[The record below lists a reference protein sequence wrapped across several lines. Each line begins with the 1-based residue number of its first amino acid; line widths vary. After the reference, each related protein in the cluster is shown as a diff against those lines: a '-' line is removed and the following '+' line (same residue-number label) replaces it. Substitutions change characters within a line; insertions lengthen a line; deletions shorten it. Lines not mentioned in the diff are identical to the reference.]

1 MGRLLGLDVGERRI
15 GVALSDP
22 TGSLASPLMALDR
35 RAKRRDMAAVLDLAK
50 QHGVEGIVVGLP
62 ISLDR
67 RLHAQGQAVQAF
79 ARALS
84 KASPVPV
91 ETWDERFSTA
101 EAEQMLR
108 EAGREPSRDRGRV
121 DATAAAVILQRYL
134 DARRDD
140 GGRAGAV
147 QDTVE

>member
-1 MGRLLGLDVGERRI
+1 MGRLLGLDVGARRI

-22 TGSLASPLMALDR
+22 TGSLASPLTALDR
-35 RAKRRDMAAVLDLAK
+35 RAKRRDLAAVLELVR

-62 ISLDR
+62 VSLDG
-67 RLHAQGQAVQAF
+67 RLHAQGQTVQAF

-84 KASPVPV
+84 EASPVPV
-91 ETWDERFSTA
+91 ETWDERFSTV

-134 DARRDD
+134 DAHR
-140 GGRAGAV
+140 G
-147 QDTVE
+147 

>member
-1 MGRLLGLDVGERRI
+1 MGRLLGLDVGARRI

-22 TGSLASPLMALDR
+22 TGSLASPLTALDR
-35 RAKRRDMAAVLDLAK
+35 HAKRRDMAAVLDLAR
-50 QHGVEGIVVGLP
+50 QHGVEAIVVGLP
-62 ISLDR
+62 VSLDG
-67 RLHAQGQAVQAF
+67 RLHAQGQLVQAF
-79 ARALS
+79 AHALTEV
-84 KASPVPV
+84 SPVPV

-134 DARRDD
+134 DARRGDE
-140 GGRAGAV
+140 GPARAV
-147 QDTVE
+147 QDTPE